1 MILRGWPVSPY
12 TEKTLAYCKYANVN
26 VSMKVSTVLDLY
38 FIVRKHIG
46 RVVMPTLTLDDGRW
60 LQDSTEIIEHFE
72 QKHDTLTPPSPLM
85 HFLSLALE
93 LFGDEW
99 LIVIAMF
106 TRWRI
111 DGNPSFA
118 ISEFGRH
125 GFPWFPQPL
134 QHLCAREMAKTLQAH
149 LPRMGLTEQMGQALL
164 AHLDEWLGAMDYH
177 LSQHDYLLG
186 GRPCLGDFACMGP
199 LYAHVWRDP
208 HSRDLISGYEHVM
221 AWMMRVREGSAA
233 TGDWFDE
240 VPESLEAVLRPI
252 WTLMVPWIKLVVEAV
267 NQWCDEHPDATRV
280 PRALGWATFEV
291 NGVSSQRKL
300 VTYIQWMAQRP
311 LALLDDEAVARWVTQ
326 HEEARALLE
335 LDVRYPLYRRD
346 FREWLHP

>member
-12 TEKTLAYCKYANVN
+12 TEKTLSYCKYANVN
-26 VSMKVSTVLDLY
+26 VSTKVSTALDLY
-38 FIVRKHIG
+38 FTVRRQIG

-72 QKHDTLTPPSPLM
+72 QQRDVLTPPSSLM
-85 HFLSLALE
+85 QFLSLALE

-99 LIVIAMF
+99 LIVIAMY

-111 DGNPSFA
+111 DDNPAFA
-118 ISEFGRH
+118 IGEFGRY
-125 GFPWFPQPL
+125 GFPWLPESL
-134 QHLCAREMAKTLQAH
+134 QQLVARQMAKTLQAH
-149 LPRMGLTEQMGQALL
+149 LPRMGLTDEMGQALL
-164 AHLDEWLGAMDYH
+164 THLDEWLGAMDNH

-208 HSRDLISGYEHVM
+208 HSRYLLSPYKHVT
-221 AWMMRVREGSAA
+221 AWMLRVRDGEEA
-233 TGDWFDE
+233 TGTWLTE
-240 VPESLEAVLRPI
+240 VPESLESVLQPI
-252 WTLMVPWIKLVVEAV
+252 WTLMVPWVKCVVDAI
-267 NQWCDEHPDATRV
+267 NQWCDAHPDASRV

-300 VTYIQWMAQRP
+300 VTYMQWMVQRP
-311 LALLDDEAVARWVTQ
+311 LACLDDSTVSQWVSTHEDARNLLD
-326 HEEARALLE
+326 
-335 LDVRYPLYRRD
+335 LDIRYPLYRRD
-346 FREWLHP
+346 FREWLQP